1 MFWLLY
7 EGDFPTTGLID
18 SCVFCRSITI
28 RSTQSEDWD
37 CCNAS
42 LLRRAL
48 LSAYSVL
55 QLIKRRAPL
64 TDWELSTQSW
74 TVGVCRRKSPVTNE
88 VSVLCCS
95 RTRSIRKW
103 SAPRSPLSSLPV
115 RRPCSVP
122 SGSTSNPITVHHR
135 PRDESFP
142 PMLSPHLAAL
152 SIVTEP
158 IILLR
163 NIS

>member
-1 MFWLLY
+1 MFSVVL
-7 EGDFPTTGLID
+7 E
-18 SCVFCRSITI
+18 TI

-42 LLRRAL
+42 LQRRAL

-55 QLIKRRAPL
+55 QLIKRRVPL
-64 TDWELSTQSW
+64 SDRELSTQSW
-74 TVGVCRRKSPVTNE
+74 TVGVYRRKSPATNE

-115 RRPCSVP
+115 RWPCSVP
-122 SGSTSNPITVHHR
+122 SGNCSGSTSNPITVHHR

-142 PMLSPHLAAL
+142 PMLSPRSSLHCDRANYPSPKYFIRAAEVG
-152 SIVTEP
+152 S
-158 IILLR
+158 
-163 NIS
+163 